1 MLKKIFF
8 IVFFFFFSNPNLFA
22 VDEIS
27 LKEQN
32 WTFDGVF
39 GRYDKETLQ
48 RGLQVYQEVCSVC
61 HGMKR
66 LRFRELKDLGFNEEQ
81 IKAYAETFEIQDGP
95 NDEGEMFLRP
105 GEPSDS
111 FVSPYRNKEE
121 AKAAFGGAYPP
132 ELSLLTKAYKNGPD
146 YIYSLLTG
154 YEENPPKDFD
164 LPEGLYYNPYHDGNV
179 IAMPPPL
186 YDDAIEYIDG
196 TDANLHQLSYD
207 IVSFLNWAA
216 EPELQKRKSL
226 GLKVLLFLIV
236 LTLLLYVTM
245 KEIWAR
251 IEK

>member
-95 NDEGEMFLRP
+95 NDE
-105 GEPSDS
+105 
-111 FVSPYRNKEE
+111 
-121 AKAAFGGAYPP
+121 
-132 ELSLLTKAYKNGPD
+132 
-146 YIYSLLTG
+146 
-154 YEENPPKDFD
+154 
-164 LPEGLYYNPYHDGNV
+164 
-179 IAMPPPL
+179 
-186 YDDAIEYIDG
+186 
-196 TDANLHQLSYD
+196 
-207 IVSFLNWAA
+207 
-216 EPELQKRKSL
+216 
-226 GLKVLLFLIV
+226 
-236 LTLLLYVTM
+236 
-245 KEIWAR
+245 
-251 IEK
+251 